1 MDNKKNLF
9 ILQELHKNKLE
20 SFTYT
25 MRKNMALV
33 MGIPLLSEKL
43 KGWKKLMENNI
54 K

>member
-9 ILQELHKNKLE
+9 TLQELHKNKLE

-25 MRKNMALV
+25 MRKSTVLV
-33 MGIPLLSEKL
+33 MGIQLPSEKL